1 MKRTYLSSNSQ
12 IQPRIF
18 VLALLLVFFSSGPGL
33 AFDSLEDC
41 LVAFKDKRIDVRR
54 AALEQLL
61 ACVNEENRPEQGRC
75 PDGGGPEAYNQLLT
89 GAIDLLR
96 DPYPV
101 IRETAIIYLKQSTD
115 ARVIKPIARLLRDT
129 SDNVRAAAAES
140 FYLLGAD
147 EIIVRELEQLLMD
160 KNKRV
165 RMGAAGS
172 LSFSGTKKP
181 LGLLRGALARET
193 DIEARKLFAQAIQE
207 LERKQK

>member
-12 IQPRIF
+12 IQPRSL
-18 VLALLLVFFSSGPGL
+18 VLALLLVFFSSGSGL
-33 AFDSLEDC
+33 AFGSLEDY
-41 LVAFKDKRIDVRR
+41 LMAIKDKRIDVRR

-61 ACVNEENRPEQGRC
+61 ACVSEENQPEQGRC

-89 GAIDLLR
+89 AVIDLLS
-96 DPYPV
+96 DPDPM
-101 IRETAIIYLKQSTD
+101 IQETAIIYLKQSTD
-115 ARVIKPIARLLRDT
+115 ARVIKPIARLLRDA

-140 FYLLGAD
+140 FYLLGTD
-147 EIIVRELEQLLMD
+147 EIIVRELEQLLID

-172 LSFSGTKKP
+172 LSVSGTKKS

-193 DIEARKLFAQAIQE
+193 DNEVRKLFAQAMQE